1 MGLPTEDDNEVGYN
15 NTDITRNVEA
25 LRGKLYFIIHGNADD
40 NVHYQNAMLLIKAL
54 EQADISFWQQ
64 VSVLYFSIV
73 TNFGTLC
80 KFIFWIFFQ
89 SYPDEA
95 HSLTNVYQHLYHTID
110 KFFARAFGIEG
121 PALST
126 W

>member
-54 EQADISFWQQ
+54 EHADISFWQQ
-64 VSVLYFSIV
+64 VSVNCELTLNFS
-73 TNFGTLC
+73 TNKELVVVNKSTSKLVLG
-80 KFIFWIFFQ
+80 
-89 SYPDEA
+89 
-95 HSLTNVYQHLYHTID
+95 HSVYL
-110 KFFARAFGIEG
+110 
-121 PALST
+121 
-126 W
+126 

>member
-64 VSVLYFSIV
+64 VSV
-73 TNFGTLC
+73 NFVLWEN
-80 KFIFWIFFQ
+80 FV
-89 SYPDEA
+89 
-95 HSLTNVYQHLYHTID
+95 N
-110 KFFARAFGIEG
+110 
-121 PALST
+121 
-126 W
+126 

>member
-64 VSVLYFSIV
+64 VSVNSVLWENFVNLYFWFCFRATQTKPIPLR
-73 TNFGTLC
+73 T
-80 KFIFWIFFQ
+80 FINTCII
-89 SYPDEA
+89 P
-95 HSLTNVYQHLYHTID
+95 
-110 KFFARAFGIEG
+110 
-121 PALST
+121 
-126 W
+126 